1 LTTFFSCTY
10 CDIIEL
16 GLQNK
21 IIIYAAIVALFGIM
35 GVFVWYASLDNPQ
48 LEQVEVKS
56 LNVEVKDVNKIEN
69 SAKLEV
75 TFLVKNPSEKTLT
88 VPIISYKLYADEKLL
103 GSGQYSTEDIA
114 MPGRALFLS
123 GAEIPLKN
131 TFILKASDVNP
142 ETYQAVLN
150 GNVSS
155 FSAEGSITTQTSW
168 SSGEKA
174 FKTST

>member
-1 LTTFFSCTY
+1 M
-10 CDIIEL
+10 IV
-16 GLQNK
+16 
-21 IIIYAAIVALFGIM
+21 YAAIAALFGMM
-35 GVFVWYASLDNPQ
+35 GIIVWYASLDNSE
-48 LEQVEVKS
+48 LEQVEIKS
-56 LNVEVKDVNKIEN
+56 LNVVVGDINKIEN

-88 VPIISYKLYADEKLL
+88 VPIISYKLYADGILL

-123 GAEIPLKN
+123 VVEIPLKN

-150 GNVSS
+150 GNISS
-155 FSAEGSITTQTSW
+155 FSADGSITTQTSW